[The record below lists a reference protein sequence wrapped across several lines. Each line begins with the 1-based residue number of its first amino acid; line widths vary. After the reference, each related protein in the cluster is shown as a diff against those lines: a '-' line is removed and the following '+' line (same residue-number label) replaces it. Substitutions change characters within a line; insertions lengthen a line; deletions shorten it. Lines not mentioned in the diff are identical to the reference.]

1 MSRYEPLFAVPVA
14 ETRKGYYDPVTHQQT
29 ASLSTSQNSPANLR
43 VDHIR
48 RLTDIVH
55 LCLQRRDL
63 VRAQKAWAVLA
74 RCHEI
79 NLAAAG
85 WSTLARE
92 FDVGSQRIKAKGLDA
107 LRERVLA
114 CIDAGQEAEGLDDL
128 ETQVIGK
135 FSLPYMRAETVLNRY
150 ITAHPYSEDASLHVY
165 AGMLALFLA
174 QPTGQPAKRRAR
186 ESSASSVSS
195 ADAEPGSQRQP
206 TSSQGKLVG
215 LKPVLA
221 SSARGYFRRAL
232 LLYRAGGQ
240 KDSPASSFVKTMLT
254 MVSLWLFARRTS
266 AYLERA
272 AAWARI

>member
-1 MSRYEPLFAVPVA
+1 MSRYDPLFAVPVA

-128 ETQVIGK
+128 ETQVIG
-135 FSLPYMRAETVLNRY
+135 N
-150 ITAHPYSEDASLHVY
+150 
-165 AGMLALFLA
+165 
-174 QPTGQPAKRRAR
+174 
-186 ESSASSVSS
+186 
-195 ADAEPGSQRQP
+195 
-206 TSSQGKLVG
+206 
-215 LKPVLA
+215 
-221 SSARGYFRRAL
+221 FRFCTC
-232 LLYRAGGQ
+232 G
-240 KDSPASSFVKTMLT
+240 
-254 MVSLWLFARRTS
+254 
-266 AYLERA
+266 
-272 AAWARI
+272 